1 MNCIIVDDEGLARTI
16 IAGMIKRDPELV
28 LTGDFGSAMGAM
40 KHLNQ
45 GGDTTDLIFLD
56 IHMPD
61 FTGFDFIQTI
71 KNPPAVVLITSDK
84 NFATEAFEYDCIV
97 DYLVKPITEDRFLKA
112 VRKAKLHKAAN
123 EAVAP
128 APVAPAPVTADAKE
142 AAAPPDTATEF
153 YVNIDRRLIKIDIQS
168 VNVVEAKGD
177 YIHIKTEGKN
187 YIVHSTLKKI
197 EEKLPSSLFLKVH
210 RTYIINTK
218 KIIDIEDN
226 SVLIGKDVIPVS
238 RANRPEL
245 MKRLNM
251 L

>member
-1 MNCIIVDDEGLARTI
+1 MNCIIIDDEAMARAI
-16 IAGMIKRDPELV
+16 IAQMISKDSELV
-28 LTGDFGSAMGAM
+28 LAQEFSNAISAI
-40 KHLNQ
+40 KFLNQ
-45 GGDTTDLIFLD
+45 DSPVDLIFLD

-71 KNPPAVVLITSDK
+71 KNPPAVILITSDK
-84 NFATEAFEYDCIV
+84 NFATDAFEYDCIV
-97 DYLVKPITEDRFLKA
+97 DYIVKPITEERFLRA
-112 VRKAKLHKAAN
+112 VRKAKAHRSLDVAVPAAVPVHSPVQT
-123 EAVAP
+123 EAE
-128 APVAPAPVTADAKE
+128 TAK
-142 AAAPPDTATEF
+142 PQDTATEF
-153 YVNIDRRLIKIDIQS
+153 YVNIDRRLIKIDIAS

-177 YIHIKTEGKN
+177 YIHIKTEQKN

-197 EEKLPSSLFLKVH
+197 EEKLPASLFLKVH

-218 KIIDIEDN
+218 KIVDIEDN

>member
-1 MNCIIVDDEGLARTI
+1 MNCIIIDDEAMARAIITQMISKDPDLKLAQEFSNAI
-16 IAGMIKRDPELV
+16 PAIK
-28 LTGDFGSAMGAM
+28 F
-40 KHLNQ
+40 LNQ
-45 GGDTTDLIFLD
+45 DSAGADLIFLD

-71 KNPPAVVLITSDK
+71 KNPPAVILITSDK
-84 NFATEAFEYDCIV
+84 NFATDAFEYDCIV
-97 DYLVKPITEDRFLKA
+97 DYIVKPITEDRFLKA
-112 VRKAKLHKAAN
+112 VRKAKAHRVPEPAGAY
-123 EAVAP
+123 A
-128 APVAPAPVTADAKE
+128 APVAAPV
-142 AAAPPDTATEF
+142 AAAPLQDQPKDTATEF
-153 YVNIDRRLIKIDIQS
+153 YVNIDRRLIKIDIAS

-177 YIHIKTEGKN
+177 YIHIKTEQKN

-197 EEKLPSSLFLKVH
+197 EEKLPDSLFLKVH

-245 MKRLNM
+245 IKRLNM

>member
-1 MNCIIVDDEGLARTI
+1 MNCIIIDDEAMARAI
-16 IAGMIKRDPELV
+16 IAQMISKDHELA
-28 LTGDFGSAMGAM
+28 LAQEFSNAISAI
-40 KHLNQ
+40 KFLNQ
-45 GGDTTDLIFLD
+45 DSQAIDLIFLD

-71 KNPPAVVLITSDK
+71 KNPPAVILITSDK
-84 NFATEAFEYDCIV
+84 NFATDAFEYDCIV
-97 DYLVKPITEDRFLKA
+97 DYIVKPITEERFLRA
-112 VRKAKLHKAAN
+112 VRKAKAHRVAG
-123 EAVAP
+123 EVAVSPLP
-128 APVAPAPVTADAKE
+128 ATATLSQEIPEFK
-142 AAAPPDTATEF
+142 PQDTATEF
-153 YVNIDRRLIKIDIQS
+153 YVNIDRRLIKIDITS

-177 YIHIKTEGKN
+177 YIHIKTEQKN

-197 EEKLPSSLFLKVH
+197 EEKLPAHLFLKVH

-218 KIIDIEDN
+218 KIVDIEDN